1 MAFAPCEEMPPA
13 EQQPTVSGRLEIRIQ
28 PTSSSPIQ
36 TSNHINQTRVLC
48 RLFSAIIFKKNFS
61 QNSNNSG

>member
-1 MAFAPCEEMPPA
+1 MAFAPCDELPLP

-36 TSNHINQTRVLC
+36 SSNFMIYFTYCTIQISKYQC
-48 RLFSAIIFKKNFS
+48 LFI
-61 QNSNNSG
+61 